1 VRGALPILLVGDQPS
16 SKAVMAVPRDA
27 RAGDREHVIAELCRG
42 GLDPDALRAA
52 VLPRLGRAVGFDA
65 AFWATTDPAT
75 MLFTSGTQ
83 VELPEESAPRFVANE
98 LFGDDCN
105 KFTEV
110 ARARSG
116 VRTLA
121 GATRGR
127 LGRSARFREILE
139 PIGLGDELRAA
150 LRVRGACWGV
160 VCLHR
165 ELDAPPFS
173 AAEVE
178 LLRRLSPHLGEAI
191 RASLLRTE
199 ALEAEAV
206 DGPGVVMLAPDLTVV
221 GTTPAGGRWLEELGP
236 APPGLPAP
244 TAVCAVA
251 ASLRAAETPGGSGM
265 PVPSARVRTR
275 AGRWVVLHAS
285 WLSLEG
291 EPEHRTIAMVVEQA
305 RPLEVAPLLMAAYG
319 LTGQEREITGMVAR
333 GLATREIAGSLFIAE
348 TTVQDHLKS
357 IFDKTGARSR
367 RELVATLLGEYGRAR
382 AQG

>member
-1 VRGALPILLVGDQPS
+1 
-16 SKAVMAVPRDA
+16 MAVPRDP
-27 RAGDREHVIAELCRG
+27 RASHRAQAILELCRG
-42 GLDPDALRAA
+42 GLAPPALHTEL
-52 VLPRLGRAVGFDA
+52 LPRLARAVGFDA

-75 MLFTSGTQ
+75 MLFTGGAQ
-83 VELPEESAPRFVANE
+83 VELPESTAPQFVANE
-98 LFGDDCN
+98 LLADDCN

-121 GATRGR
+121 GATRGELR
-127 LGRSARFREILE
+127 RSARFREILE
-139 PIGLGDELRAA
+139 PVGLGDELRVA

-160 VCLHR
+160 LCLHR
-165 ELDAPPFS
+165 ELGAPPFS
-173 AAEVE
+173 SDDVE
-178 LLRRLSPHLGEAI
+178 LLRRLAPHLGEAI
-191 RASLLRTE
+191 RTGLLRGE

-206 DGPGVVMLAPDLTVV
+206 EGPGVVMLAPDLTLV

-236 APPGLPAP
+236 APSGLPAP

-251 ASLRAAETPGGSGM
+251 LSLRASEGAAGGS

-285 WLSLEG
+285 WMSLEA
-291 EPEHRTIAMVVEQA
+291 EPEQRTIAMVIEQA
-305 RPLEVAPLLMAAYG
+305 RPLELAPLLMAAYG
-319 LTGQEREITGMVAR
+319 LTNQEREITGLVAR
-333 GLATREIAGSLFIAE
+333 GLSTREIAGSLFIAD

-367 RELVATLLGEYGRAR
+367 RELVATLLSEYAR
-382 AQG
+382 LGA